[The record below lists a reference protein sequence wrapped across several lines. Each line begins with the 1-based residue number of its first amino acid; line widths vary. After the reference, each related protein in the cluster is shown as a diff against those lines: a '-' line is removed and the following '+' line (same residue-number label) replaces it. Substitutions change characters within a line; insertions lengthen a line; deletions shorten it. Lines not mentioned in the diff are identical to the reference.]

1 MSVFSFTY
9 VHKVVLTFVIFL
21 KNMTESRKS
30 AVITK
35 SVLYEYDIE
44 YVKHYNYY
52 DSSECLEDIIMDTK
66 YIENENRE
74 DCQES
79 IVVELCDD
87 FLKVDDQ
94 CTDEDDEVPELQK
107 AANRSF
113 SFIRVSTANW
123 LSMYWSKYV
132 CYGVDGLRNEFSFA
146 ERSFVF

>member
-1 MSVFSFTY
+1 
-9 VHKVVLTFVIFL
+9 
-21 KNMTESRKS
+21 MTESRKS

-123 LSMYWSKYV
+123 LSMY
-132 CYGVDGLRNEFSFA
+132 
-146 ERSFVF
+146 